1 MGLYAIGDIQGCYG
15 QFARLLERFRFDPVA
30 DRLWLVGDLVNRGS
44 ESLQVLRFT
53 RDLGAA
59 ATVVLGNHDL
69 YLLMV
74 AAGFARRTRDDT
86 LARVLEAPDR
96 DELLHWL
103 AHRPLAHV
111 ERGFAMVHAGLLP
124 QWTAETAVTLASEV
138 EAALRSE
145 RARNFLLHLA
155 GDQPDHWADELVGHD
170 RLRVIVNVLTRMR
183 FCTPD
188 GRLSLRAKGPPEN
201 APPGTLPW
209 FRVPHR
215 AAADHTVVCGHWS
228 ALGFHRA
235 PGLIALDSGCVWG
248 GTLTAVRLED
258 GAVFQV
264 PGRA

>member
-1 MGLYAIGDIQGCYG
+1 VAIYAIGDIQGCYA
-15 QFARLLERFRFDPVA
+15 QFARLLERVRFDPAA
-30 DRLWLVGDLVNRGS
+30 DRVWLVGDLVNRGP
-44 ESLQVLRFT
+44 ESLQTLRLA
-53 RDLGAA
+53 RELGSA

-74 AAGFARRTRDDT
+74 AAGFSRRGRDDT
-86 LARVLEAPDR
+86 VQQVLDARDR

-111 ERGFAMVHAGLLP
+111 EGGFLMVHAGLLP
-124 QWTAETAVTLASEV
+124 QWSAARAAALGGEV
-138 EAALRSE
+138 EAALRS
-145 RARNFLLHLA
+145 AGAQAFLLDLA
-155 GDQPDHWADELVGHD
+155 GDQPDRWSEELVGQG

-188 GRLSLRAKGPPEN
+188 GVLSLRAKGPPDK
-201 APPGTLPW
+201 APPGALPW
-209 FRVPHR
+209 FQVQHR
-215 AAADHTVVCGHWS
+215 ANADHTVVCGHWS

-248 GTLTAVRLED
+248 NKLTAVRLED

-264 PGRA
+264 PGPV